1 MPIAGIAG
9 TDFRLISYHYHNY
22 YIDNITM
29 QIYIAGRTVNPC
41 CVMSD
46 APPDYP
52 VGYKKPP
59 LHSRFRKG
67 QSGNPEGGR
76 LHRRRAV
83 RLAALLEEALDARVA
98 ARPGR
103 RLTRR
108 QAIVVGLVEKSA
120 AGDLNAIKLLFDLVL
135 KIELAAPPPG
145 IGEADPRAFLLRELN
160 RLAAAPA
167 IEEVGGTEQAAA
179 GDSATLRR

>member
-1 MPIAGIAG
+1 LPIAGIAS
-9 TDFRLISYHYHNY
+9 TNFRLISYHYHNY
-22 YIDNITM
+22 YIDNFAIQM
-29 QIYIAGRTVNPC
+29 YIAGRAVNPC
-41 CVMSD
+41 RVMSD
-46 APPDYP
+46 DPPDYR

-59 LHSRFRKG
+59 LHSRFQKG

-98 ARPGR
+98 ARSR
-103 RLTRR
+103 RPLTRR
-108 QAIVVGLVEKSA
+108 QAIVAGLVEKSA

-135 KIELAAPPPG
+135 KIELADPPPG
-145 IGEADPRAFLLRELN
+145 IGEADPRAFLLRELT

-167 IEEVGGTEQAAA
+167 EEEVK
-179 GDSATLRR
+179 